1 MKPPAKPA
9 PNIPNSKIEENIDSN
24 ESAIHPMISVT
35 ISKIRPKLIVTIP
48 ETAKK
53 PKNDT
58 WANAIILIAFKE
70 ILAKN
75 AAVAPKKNPTIPF
88 TP

>member
-1 MKPPAKPA
+1 MPMKPPAKPA
-9 PNIPNSKIEENIDSN
+9 PNKPNSKIEEKIDSN

-35 ISKIRPKLIVTIP
+35 ISKIRPKLIVTMP

-58 WANAIILIAFKE
+58 
-70 ILAKN
+70 
-75 AAVAPKKNPTIPF
+75 
-88 TP
+88 